1 MSTGRVVGLVA
12 ALVMVVIGG
21 VWTFQG
27 LGYLGG
33 SSMTGEDTWAI
44 IGPILAGL
52 GVALGFVVVQNSR
65 RG

>member
-27 LGYLGG
+27 LGYLEG
-33 SSMTGEDTWAI
+33 SPMTGEDTWAI

-65 RG
+65 R